1 MERLQFELI
10 FDEARDGEAL
20 HSLLRKLPSIQ
31 CGEIDEE
38 DETFE
43 NEGKELELGDLEW
56 YA

>member
-20 HSLLRKLPSIQ
+20 HSLLRKLPNIH

-43 NEGKELELGDLEW
+43 NEGKELELGDLE
-56 YA
+56 